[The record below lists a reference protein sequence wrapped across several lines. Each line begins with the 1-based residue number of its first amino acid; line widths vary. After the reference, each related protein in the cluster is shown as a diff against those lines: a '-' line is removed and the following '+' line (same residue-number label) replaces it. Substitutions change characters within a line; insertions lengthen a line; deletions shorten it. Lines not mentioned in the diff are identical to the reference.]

1 MGSGGENIWVLL
13 VDRLRLQTR
22 PKYASRP
29 QRWIFGLP
37 ARRWESRP
45 LFAMNKAK
53 VLVADPVSERGIAE
67 VAEGGLL
74 DVTVKTGLKEAELLE
89 IIGEF
94 SGLVV
99 LSQS

>member
-1 MGSGGENIWVLL
+1 
-13 VDRLRLQTR
+13 
-22 PKYASRP
+22 
-29 QRWIFGLP
+29 
-37 ARRWESRP
+37 
-45 LFAMNKAK
+45 MNKAK